1 MMTLRRFR
9 TLADSYGADLQRWP
23 ESLRRPA
30 LDLLDSSAE
39 AQAIMSRAKELDE
52 AIAAAGAA
60 RDAHHWDGKSSAA
73 ALHRLRQNVSA
84 RIQRPPPGVAP
95 EFDRSDARTAN
106 RRRPRHVG
114 WVGFATAAG
123 LAVVAGLTLGI
134 FYSPSA
140 QPPDLTALLQPAPM
154 QLLTD

>member
-23 ESLRRPA
+23 ESLRRQA
-30 LDLLDSSAE
+30 RDLLDSSAE
-39 AQAIMSRAKELDE
+39 AQAVMSRARELD
-52 AIAAAGAA
+52 AAVAAATDA
-60 RDAHHWDGKSSAA
+60 RDARLWSSGSSDA
-73 ALHRLRQNVSA
+73 ALRRLRQNVST
-84 RIQRPPPGVAP
+84 RMRRSPPGGVAAVAGN
-95 EFDRSDARTAN
+95 DARAVN
-106 RRRPRHVG
+106 RHRPRHVG

-134 FYSPSA
+134 LYSPTA
-140 QPPDLTALLQPAPM
+140 QQPDLTALLQPAPL